1 MGRLMVIDGL
11 DGSGKSTQFE
21 RLSEYLDS
29 RGTSYQ
35 KISFPDYDQPSSAL
49 VKLYLSGAFGSD
61 PQRSTPMP
69 LLPFTPWTG
78 MPATASFGRRLMKP
92 GR

>member
-61 PQRSTPMP
+61 P
-69 LLPFTPWTG
+69 
-78 MPATASFGRRLMKP
+78 AEVNAYAASS
-92 GR
+92 

>member
-1 MGRLMVIDGL
+1 MVIDGL

-61 PQRSTPMP
+61 PAEVNAPV
-69 LLPFTPWTG
+69 PFW
-78 MPATASFGRRLMKP
+78 MPAAGRGTAP
-92 GR
+92 PC